1 MALKEKTSLV
11 YFSPNSFPSTAR
23 QLFCWEHTHLSGHL
37 KDKVTVLE
45 FERVDTGGVRTE
57 GSINDVS
64 TGSSQ
69 HNSSESAHC
78 FVC

>member
-1 MALKEKTSLV
+1 MVESNKDHCSHRKPNLRPARNREK
-11 YFSPNSFPSTAR
+11 
-23 QLFCWEHTHLSGHL
+23 QLHTHLSGHL